1 LKEADRVEVDYVVT
15 YEQRSF
21 PKDML
26 LVCSIG
32 LNIGFLYGIVFL
44 L

>member
-15 YEQRSF
+15 YEQKSF
-21 PKDML
+21 SKDML

-32 LNIGFLYGIVFL
+32 LNIGFLYGIIFL